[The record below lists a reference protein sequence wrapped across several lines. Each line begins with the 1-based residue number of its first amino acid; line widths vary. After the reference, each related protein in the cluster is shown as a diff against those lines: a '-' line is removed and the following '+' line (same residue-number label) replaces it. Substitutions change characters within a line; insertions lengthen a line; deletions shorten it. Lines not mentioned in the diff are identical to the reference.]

1 MQLPEHM
8 RENED
13 DAASKLWAVYAAVA
27 EKYDKRL
34 VESWRSNMDGML
46 IFAGLFSASLT
57 AFIIE
62 SYKTLVPDSGD
73 ATVVLLNQIS
83 QQLAATAN
91 GSSYH
96 ILPPAPFTPPKTSL
110 ICNALWFISLGLSLT
125 CALFATLLEQWAR
138 DFLHRADMRSAPVT
152 RVRIFSYLY
161 YGMKRFGMH
170 TVVNLI
176 PLLMHTSLFLFFA
189 GLVAFLVPIN
199 FSMALVAGGLLAVL
213 TTAYSALT
221 LLSLWHSDCPYR
233 TPITGVFWSLIQGFK
248 TLWRGHFGAPDVP
261 SSPPSLRRDTMVDA
275 ISHRAMEILNNRD
288 HRALVWTV
296 KSLADDTELEPFI
309 ESIPEVLWGP
319 HRRRYTYN
327 DHIQRLLLNPDL
339 HLLSRIKD
347 LLRSCST
354 GLLSVEASQRRQISC
369 YKALWALATLQA
381 AVVHP
386 ATPIDLSDIGTN
398 YINEIDLEQ
407 QHYTTSVAAALK
419 WTGFLVIQIHLQ
431 ELLHYLTQCEA
442 EAQNRACTRP
452 CYGHG
457 RKNYG
462 VILLRYG

>member
-27 EKYDKRL
+27 EKYDRGL
-34 VESWRSNMDGML
+34 
-46 IFAGLFSASLT
+46 AGLFSASLT

-91 GSSYH
+91 GSAYH
-96 ILPPAPFTPPKTSL
+96 ILPPSP
-110 ICNALWFISLGLSLT
+110 
-125 CALFATLLEQWAR
+125 QWA
-138 DFLHRADMRSAPVT
+138 HMRSAHVT
-152 RVRIFSYLY
+152 RVRHFLVSIL
-161 YGMKRFGMH
+161 RNEAIRH
-170 TVVNLI
+170 ATVVNLI

-248 TLWRGHFGAPDVP
+248 TLWRGPFC
-261 SSPPSLRRDTMVDA
+261 RDTMVDA
-275 ISHRAMEILNNRD
+275 ISHRAMEILNN
-288 HRALVWTV
+288 LWTV

-309 ESIPEVLWGP
+309 ESIPEVFV
-319 HRRRYTYN
+319 YTYN
-327 DHIQRLLLNPDL
+327 DHIQHL

-354 GLLSVEASQRRQISC
+354 GLLSISG